1 METSFIIFFISMLN
15 AAICI
20 RIMRY
25 KDIIVEIFP
34 TIVSLGIILV
44 LQFGLQTF
52 ELYKCSI
59 ALSLLTILLDWI
71 YIIKN
76 KSKK

>member
-1 METSFIIFFISMLN
+1 MLN
-15 AAICI
+15 AAICV
-20 RIMRY
+20 RIMRD
-25 KDIIVEIFP
+25 KDIIVELFP
-34 TIVSLGIILV
+34 TVISLGIILV

-59 ALSLLTILLDWI
+59 ALSAITILLDWI
-71 YIIKN
+71 YIITN